1 MMIYTHIHAY
11 CYCLLNDMKSSRLSH
26 QHLIYDR
33 MSFAFLN
40 WVILSDS
47 NSHHHGR
54 QLQPE
59 QCRARQELR
68 IDATKETVK
77 RFTFDVMQAI
87 SEPSC
92 SFSKC
97 VSCALLFNSSI

>member
-11 CYCLLNDMKSSRLSH
+11 YYCLLNDMKSSRLSH

-47 NSHHHGR
+47 NSHHHG
-54 QLQPE
+54 L
-59 QCRARQELR
+59 
-68 IDATKETVK
+68 IG
-77 RFTFDVMQAI
+77 
-87 SEPSC
+87 SC
-92 SFSKC
+92 
-97 VSCALLFNSSI
+97 NQSSAEHAKS